1 MSAVREWKTFNEEEL
16 KEIRSNPYVKSATAK
31 MLRFTVAFKEE
42 FWRRYNE
49 ECQQPVKIMLE
60 LGFDP
65 EVIGEKRIAGILIHI
80 REQVN
85 SGGEFRDVRKVP
97 ESRIEEPEKLT
108 QSKAIRHMQH
118 KIAYLEQE
126 MEFIK
131 KNIIADNEA
140 RQRK

>member
-1 MSAVREWKTFNEEEL
+1 MRNWKTFTEEEL
-16 KEIRSNPYVKSATAK
+16 KAIRANPYVKSATAK
-31 MLRFTVAFKEE
+31 MIRFTVAFKEE
-42 FWRRYNE
+42 FWRLYNE
-49 ECQQPVKIMLE
+49 ECQQPIRIMRE

-85 SGGEFRDVRKVP
+85 SGEEFRDVRKVP
-97 ESRIEEPEKLT
+97 ETQTKSDDRLT
-108 QSKAIRHMQH
+108 PSKSLLKIQH
-118 KIAYLEQE
+118 KLAYLEQE

-140 RQRK
+140 RRRK